1 MIAVFMFCDFIQC
14 YPIIYPITKG
24 NDVMSPKEWEKRK
37 AELLEQLS
45 LLEADVEH
53 LRKSIPVIRQVVL
66 ETTAD
71 GEEEVD
77 KKIDAV
83 LRKLKIIEL

>member
-1 MIAVFMFCDFIQC
+1 M
-14 YPIIYPITKG
+14 
-24 NDVMSPKEWEKRK
+24 MSSEEWEKRK

-53 LRKSIPVIRQVVL
+53 LRKSIPEIRRIVL
-66 ETTAD
+66 EATVDSSEEAD
-71 GEEEVD
+71 E
-77 KKIDAV
+77 KIDAV

>member
-1 MIAVFMFCDFIQC
+1 MIAVFMLCDFIQC

-24 NDVMSPKEWEKRK
+24 NDVMSLKEWEKRK

-45 LLEADVEH
+45 LLEADAEY
-53 LRKSIPVIRQVVL
+53 LSKSIPEIRRIVL
-66 ETTAD
+66 EATAD

-77 KKIDAV
+77 EKIDAIFDE
-83 LRKLKIIEL
+83 LKIICF

>member
-1 MIAVFMFCDFIQC
+1 
-14 YPIIYPITKG
+14 
-24 NDVMSPKEWEKRK
+24 MSPKEWEKRK

-45 LLEADVEH
+45 LLDADVEY
-53 LRKSIPVIRQVVL
+53 LRKSIPEIRQIVL

-77 KKIDAV
+77 KKIDAIFDE
-83 LRKLKIIEL
+83 LKIICF

>member
-1 MIAVFMFCDFIQC
+1 
-14 YPIIYPITKG
+14 
-24 NDVMSPKEWEKRK
+24 MSLKEWEKRK

-45 LLEADVEH
+45 LLEADVEY
-53 LRKSIPVIRQVVL
+53 LSKSIPVIRRIVL

-77 KKIDAV
+77 KKIDAIFDE
-83 LRKLKIIEL
+83 LKIICF